1 MSGADSSRRHLRCEP
16 ARRAKSLRRPN
27 TPQISSGSWYTSGY
41 TYQSIRLKRLLVT
54 FQLYRQTRLQNV
66 CFVFFV
72 KDAALRRMMKNLDTR
87 LGKVFKSLPEC
98 TLSVVLLLAQN
109 RSLSNPFF
117 FFLETKSF
125 LLIPLPPFFSLLS
138 AHNPPSPGLC
148 LLEIKREKSSQ
159 ALTWQ
164 NVRYHG
170 HPLPVSNK
178 LILKN
183 GNEIVTI
190 FKTHER
196 IELWYRSG
204 KNKSESTF
212 DGTRRMIGGGGGCTF
227 WWTSPMK
234 LQPSHVTALPGWN

>member
-1 MSGADSSRRHLRCEP
+1 MHLVCGVA
-16 ARRAKSLRRPN
+16 ARSE
-27 TPQISSGSWYTSGY
+27 Q
-41 TYQSIRLKRLLVT
+41 VT
-54 FQLYRQTRLQNV
+54 
-66 CFVFFV
+66 
-72 KDAALRRMMKNLDTR
+72 
-87 LGKVFKSLPEC
+87 FKSL
-98 TLSVVLLLAQN
+98 
-109 RSLSNPFF
+109 FF

-178 LILKN
+178 LIFKN
-183 GNEIVTI
+183 GNEIITI

-212 DGTRRMIGGGGGCTF
+212 DGTRRMIGGGGGLHILVNFSNETTTQSCYR
-227 WWTSPMK
+227 TSWLK
-234 LQPSHVTALPGWN
+234 LTPK